1 MSGGAQD
8 KTLENTVQYSTGS
21 STIYYCILYCT
32 NSSVVPAE
40 GEVQKNNEVTK
51 YMYVHYSIVVVEV
64 WGYRGRVR
72 TADLLGG
79 IKISIAMPT
88 NAVQLSHSGSRQYT
102 VVAVVVHGSSLD
114 GSSSGVVVYT
124 VFTASF
130 PLYLIIRF
138 IYSSY
143 PGIHSSIRSS
153 SIHFSIHS
161 SSSVE
166 TETPP
171 GERVK

>member
-1 MSGGAQD
+1 
-8 KTLENTVQYSTGS
+8 
-21 STIYYCILYCT
+21 
-32 NSSVVPAE
+32 
-40 GEVQKNNEVTK
+40 
-51 YMYVHYSIVVVEV
+51 
-64 WGYRGRVR
+64 
-72 TADLLGG
+72 
-79 IKISIAMPT
+79 MPT

-114 GSSSGVVVYT
+114 GSSSGSSGVVVYT

-153 SIHFSIHS
+153 SIHS

-166 TETPP
+166 TETSP
-171 GERVK
+171 GERVR